1 MHTAMHHSCCHLPAD
16 PCKGGVF
23 PHLREGSLTAQ
34 VLHQYTVEGRET
46 SSHLEV
52 NVCRKKYLQVNQH
65 TARVGEQFDKHLHF
79 EQKVSEKN
87 LKYAQFYRN
96 TVFALA
102 FRYRIRYRTI
112 EFPIFRIGY
121 QN

>member
-1 MHTAMHHSCCHLPAD
+1 MKSLPHAHTTMQLLPFVRQQEDLWNIWERIESLVLPHMHTAMHHSCCHLPAD

-23 PHLREGSLTAQ
+23 PHLREGALTAQ

-65 TARVGEQFDKHLHF
+65 TARVVEQFDKHL
-79 EQKVSEKN
+79 
-87 LKYAQFYRN
+87 Y
-96 TVFALA
+96 
-102 FRYRIRYRTI
+102 I
-112 EFPIFRIGY
+112 
-121 QN
+121 